1 MSLPASVLPSRPP
14 QPGQNPVPGGSRFLG
29 GSRPEQGRGLFIT
42 FAMQKG
48 LETLVSRPFRGGD
61 KRDRTAD
68 LLNAIQALSQLS
80 YTPIYWRRGAVTL
93 NASDI
98 IPNGSA
104 FVNHKFLI
112 FQKNFAGPLHFPDS
126 RGGAPRETAPW
137 PEKEEAD
144 R

>member
-1 MSLPASVLPSRPP
+1 MSPPASVLPSRPP

-68 LLNAIQALSQLS
+68 LLNAIQALSQYKRVANPLN
-80 YTPIYWRRGAVTL
+80 RVGRVLLVRG
-93 NASDI
+93 NFS
-98 IPNGSA
+98 GSA
-104 FVNHKFLI
+104 ITIKTHK
-112 FQKNFAGPLHFPDS
+112 
-126 RGGAPRETAPW
+126 
-137 PEKEEAD
+137 
-144 R
+144 